1 MEQTKRRRLGAD
13 AWRAILERFSRSDL
27 TVQAFCQQEGVSVA
41 SFYLWRS
48 KLARSQRR
56 SPSAGAVVARQP
68 KADFLDLG
76 TLTTHTHEARPP
88 AQIASRSFELRL
100 DLGGGLQ
107 LHLVR
112 G

>member
-1 MEQTKRRRLGAD
+1 MEQIKRRRLGAD
-13 AWRAILERFSRSDL
+13 AWRAILERFPRSDL
-27 TVQAFCQQEGVSVA
+27 TVQAFCQQEAVSVS

-48 KLARSQRR
+48 KLAGSEGRSQPAR
-56 SPSAGAVVARQP
+56 AVVAQQP

-76 TLTTHTHEARPP
+76 TLTTRAHEARAP
-88 AQIASRSFELRL
+88 AQIASCCFELRL

-112 G
+112 S

>member
-1 MEQTKRRRLGAD
+1 MEQIKRRRLGAD

-27 TVQAFCQQEGVSVA
+27 TVQSFCQQEGVSVA

-48 KLARSQRR
+48 KLAGSQGRLR
-56 SPSAGAVVARQP
+56 PARTVVARQP
-68 KADFLDLG
+68 NAGFLDLG
-76 TLTTHTHEARPP
+76 TLTTLTHEARPP
-88 AQIASRSFELRL
+88 TQTAPRCFELRV

-112 G
+112 S

>member
-1 MEQTKRRRLGAD
+1 MEQIKRRRLGAD

-27 TVQAFCQQEGVSVA
+27 TVQAFCQQEAVSVA

-48 KLARSQRR
+48 KLAGSEGRSQPAR
-56 SPSAGAVVARQP
+56 AVVARQP

-76 TLTTHTHEARPP
+76 TLDTCTHEAREP
-88 AQIASRSFELRL
+88 AEIASRGFELRL
-100 DLGGGLQ
+100 GLGGGLQ

-112 G
+112 S

>member
-1 MEQTKRRRLGAD
+1 MEQIKRRRLSAD

-48 KLARSQRR
+48 KLAGSQERSQPAR
-56 SPSAGAVVARQP
+56 GVARQP

-76 TLTTHTHEARPP
+76 TLTTHTHEARGP
-88 AQIASRSFELRL
+88 AEIASRCFELRL
-100 DLGGGLQ
+100 DLGGGLH

>member
-1 MEQTKRRRLGAD
+1 MEQIKRRRLGAD

-27 TVQAFCQQEGVSVA
+27 TVQAFCQQEVVSVA

-48 KLARSQRR
+48 KLAGSQGRLR
-56 SPSAGAVVARQP
+56 PARAVVAQQQ

-76 TLTTHTHEARPP
+76 TLTTRTHEAHPP
-88 AQIASRSFELRL
+88 AEIAPGCFELRL

-112 G
+112 S

>member
-1 MEQTKRRRLGAD
+1 MEQIKRRRLGAD
-13 AWRAILERFSRSDL
+13 AWRAILERFSRSEL
-27 TVQAFCQQEGVSVA
+27 TVQAFCQQEVVSVA

-48 KLARSQRR
+48 KLAGSQERSRPGR
-56 SPSAGAVVARQP
+56 AVTRQP

-76 TLTTHTHEARPP
+76 TLDTHTHEACPP
-88 AQIASRSFELRL
+88 AQIASSRFELRL

-112 G
+112 S

>member
-1 MEQTKRRRLGAD
+1 MEQIKRRRLGAD
-13 AWRAILERFSRSDL
+13 AWRGILERFSRSEL
-27 TVQAFCQQEGVSVA
+27 TVQVFCQQEAVSVA
-41 SFYLWRS
+41 SFYQWRS
-48 KLARSQRR
+48 KLAGTQRSRPRR
-56 SPSAGAVVARQP
+56 AVARPP

-76 TLTTHTHEARPP
+76 TLETRTHEARPP
-88 AQIASRSFELRL
+88 AETASRSFELRL

>member
-1 MEQTKRRRLGAD
+1 MEQIKRRRLGAD

-48 KLARSQRR
+48 KLAGSQERLR
-56 SPSAGAVVARQP
+56 PARAVVARQP
-68 KADFLDLG
+68 KADFLDFG
-76 TLTTHTHEARPP
+76 TLDSRTHEVRPP
-88 AQIASRSFELRL
+88 AQIASRCFELRL

-107 LHLVR
+107 LYLVR

>member
-1 MEQTKRRRLGAD
+1 MEQIKRRRLGAD
-13 AWRAILERFSRSDL
+13 GWRAILERFAGSGL
-27 TVQAFCQQEGVSVA
+27 TVQAFCQQESVSVA

-48 KLARSQRR
+48 KLAGTQVLLQPARS
-56 SPSAGAVVARQP
+56 ARPRQATP
-68 KADFLDLG
+68 EFVDLG
-76 TLTTHTHEARPP
+76 TLDTHEARPP
-88 AQIASRSFELRL
+88 SQIVPPRFELHL

>member
-1 MEQTKRRRLGAD
+1 MEQIKRRRLGAD

-41 SFYLWRS
+41 NFYLWRS
-48 KLARSQRR
+48 KLAGSQGRSQPAR
-56 SPSAGAVVARQP
+56 AVVGRPP

-76 TLTTHTHEARPP
+76 TLDTRTNEARPP
-88 AQIASRSFELRL
+88 AQIASRGFELRL

-112 G
+112 S

>member
-1 MEQTKRRRLGAD
+1 MEQIKRRRFGAD
-13 AWRAILERFSRSDL
+13 AWRAILERFSCSDL
-27 TVQAFCQQEGVSVA
+27 TVQAFCQQEAVSVA

-48 KLARSQRR
+48 KLAAQGRSQPAR
-56 SPSAGAVVARQP
+56 AAVARQP

-76 TLTTHTHEARPP
+76 TLDTRAHEARPP
-88 AQIASRSFELRL
+88 AEMASRCFELRL

-112 G
+112 S

>member
-1 MEQTKRRRLGAD
+1 MEQIKRRRLGAD

-27 TVQAFCQQEGVSVA
+27 TVQAFCQQEAVSVA

-48 KLARSQRR
+48 KLAGSQGRSRPAR
-56 SPSAGAVVARQP
+56 AVVARQP
-68 KADFLDLG
+68 KAEFLDLG
-76 TLTTHTHEARPP
+76 TLDTRTHEARPP
-88 AQIASRSFELRL
+88 AEIASRCFELRL

-107 LHLVR
+107 LYLVR

>member
-1 MEQTKRRRLGAD
+1 MEQVKRRRLGAD
-13 AWRAILERFSRSDL
+13 AWRAILERFSRSEL
-27 TVQAFCQQEGVSVA
+27 TVQAFCQQEVVSVA
-41 SFYLWRS
+41 SFYLWRA
-48 KLARSQRR
+48 KLAGSQERPR
-56 SPSAGAVVARQP
+56 PARGVARPP

-76 TLTTHTHEARPP
+76 TLDTHTHEARGP
-88 AQIASRSFELRL
+88 AETAPRSFELRL

>member
-1 MEQTKRRRLGAD
+1 MEQIKRRRLGAD

-27 TVQAFCQQEGVSVA
+27 TVQAFCQQEAVSVA

-48 KLARSQRR
+48 KLAGYQGRSQPAR
-56 SPSAGAVVARQP
+56 AVVARQA

-76 TLTTHTHEARPP
+76 TLTTRTHEAPEP
-88 AQIASRSFELRL
+88 AQHASRGFELRL

-112 G
+112 S

>member
-1 MEQTKRRRLGAD
+1 MEQIKRRRLGAD

-48 KLARSQRR
+48 KLAGSQGRSRPAR
-56 SPSAGAVVARQP
+56 AVVTGQP

-76 TLTTHTHEARPP
+76 TLTTRTPEALPP
-88 AQIASRSFELRL
+88 AEIASRCFELRL

-112 G
+112 S